1 MVKCYTVCRSAGDY
15 NRMQESPSCCLLQL
29 GELTASLQRCMVISR
44 GWYVLI
50 NVVVIAQQGTQQR
63 KIDRQ
68 RIVLNSPLVITQT
81 KP

>member
-15 NRMQESPSCCLLQL
+15 NRMRESPSCLQL
-29 GELTASLQRCMVISR
+29 GELTASLQRCMVISG